1 MSGGYGELG
10 PILLTGKLLWNP
22 IVSNTIPGSFQLIQK
37 CIIRQISYACA
48 MKNVYCRV
56 LLPKGNDQISS
67 IAIDSWI
74 WWWWLLTKSGNPA
87 GNPAGSSTFRN
98 HVEWSFK
105 WCPLLQKSG
114 EKKNEARAHSATS
127 PLPPGTGRSSMMFAI
142 VPKQGS
148 KYPVDPRMCG
158 WFIATTFFAKI
169 VV

>member
-37 CIIRQISYACA
+37 CILRQISYACA

-67 IAIDSWI
+67 IAIVESADGCWR
-74 WWWWLLTKSGNPA
+74 NPEIQQEIQQVHPCSEIMLN
-87 GNPAGSSTFRN
+87 GHST
-98 HVEWSFK
+98 

-114 EKKNEARAHSATS
+114 KKKRGQGPFCNFSTATWHR
-127 PLPPGTGRSSMMFAI
+127 PESMMFAI
-142 VPKQGS
+142 VSKKGS
-148 KYPVDPRMCG
+148 KYPVDPRSMCG

-169 VV
+169 GV